1 MRSEKTIIQNRSYV
15 AGPLTELVRAA
26 KGEKWSLA
34 YVTDLELTLEHGV
47 DTFYGEEVVIATAPN
62 GAKYYINVS
71 ADSLLTMAYDVV
83 KLLQYK

>member
-1 MRSEKTIIQNRSYV
+1 MTSKEIIHKRSYV

-26 KGEKWSLA
+26 KGKKWSLA
-34 YVTDLELTLEHGV
+34 YMTDLELTLEHGV
-47 DTFYGEEVVIATAPN
+47 DTFYGDEVVVATAPN

-71 ADSLLTMAYDVV
+71 ADSLLTTAYDVI

>member
-1 MRSEKTIIQNRSYV
+1 MPSETVIIQKRNYV

-34 YVTDLELTLEHGV
+34 YMTNLELALKRGV
-47 DTFYGEEVVIATAPN
+47 DTFYGEEVVMATAPN

-71 ADSLLTMAYDVV
+71 ADSLLTTAYDVI